1 MWNSMWICGSHST
14 RIPLWFITVSSE
26 YCNIMLSKFCIYCK
40 INSLDTYENF
50 LRDRDLIRLDRHL
63 SWLQFIIC
71 FSYQTF
77 GGLQWK
83 KNTNVLEKIWSSYL
97 PWLKFSTTCD
107 PPGFVRRSPPSNTIL
122 QTRVNFLFNFK
133 RTLKKQPYNNSD
145 KYFYTRTVFGWDSA
159 GRGAAGP

>member
-1 MWNSMWICGSHST
+1 
-14 RIPLWFITVSSE
+14 
-26 YCNIMLSKFCIYCK
+26 MLSKFCIYCK
-40 INSLDTYENF
+40 INSLDSYENCQ
-50 LRDRDLIRLDRHL
+50 RDRDLRPIRRLLRLDHHRSCL
-63 SWLQFIIC
+63 PFIFC

-83 KNTNVLEKIWSSYL
+83 DTNVLEKIWSSYL

-107 PPGFVRRSPPSNTIL
+107 PPGVARRSPPSSTVL

-133 RTLKKQPYNNSD
+133 QTAQQPYNNSD

-159 GRGAAGP
+159 GRGAASP